1 MFASTL
7 IFIVL
12 KEPPFE
18 VSEQGYAS
26 FMLPI
31 DIYFK
36 NKGDPKKVSL
46 DYDIFLRLTES
57 VTNTRRGNFNERVP
71 QTVQMLN
78 VSFSSPEKLTFL
90 YPAEDFKKRLIKAG
104 GVSRSIFFNNYNYLN
119 LIV

>member
-1 MFASTL
+1 
-7 IFIVL
+7 
-12 KEPPFE
+12 
-18 VSEQGYAS
+18 
-26 FMLPI
+26 MLPI